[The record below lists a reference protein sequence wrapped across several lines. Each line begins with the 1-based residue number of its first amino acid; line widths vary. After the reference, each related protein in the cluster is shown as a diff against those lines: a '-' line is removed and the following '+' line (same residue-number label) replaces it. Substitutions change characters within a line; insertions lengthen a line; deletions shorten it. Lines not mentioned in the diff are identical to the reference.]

1 MTTTTFATYSTI
13 NNSRWA
19 LGPNSINYSTSDGI
33 VSIKWPQIGSSQNY
47 ARVESNNGKLLCQ
60 TYSALTCDYRAERI
74 GDQKN
79 TLILQVLD
87 VNSVNHSARAE
98 FFVNVSNLSSA
109 AETKIKIESEIES
122 KKLQDEF
129 YQESQNRLLNQLK
142 LLLLSA
148 QDKLESAEKKAEKS
162 QDKLNRIA
170 DSLSASRDES
180 SIISAK
186 LFNAVAEYTKMLQL
200 KSKLLKKL
208 AKLMDS
214 LKSG

>member
-1 MTTTTFATYSTI
+1 M
-13 NNSRWA
+13 
-19 LGPNSINYSTSDGI
+19 
-33 VSIKWPQIGSSQNY
+33 
-47 ARVESNNGKLLCQ
+47 
-60 TYSALTCDYRAERI
+60 
-74 GDQKN
+74 
-79 TLILQVLD
+79 
-87 VNSVNHSARAE
+87 NHSARAE